1 MSEQVMLP
9 QATTAQVRAELR
21 NIVREYRG
29 RFAVVIG
36 LFAASA
42 LAGLVAPRAVGLL
55 VDRLQ
60 AGASVG
66 EVAAYGVIMALGV
79 VTQALC
85 VFFGSRSA
93 SLVGE
98 DVFARLRLQF
108 MTGAYAVPM
117 GTLEAAG
124 TGELVTRTTQDI
136 NSVSGTVQRALPET
150 LIALSTVAL
159 TIVAAFATSP
169 RVAIVYVLAVPV
181 LVVVMRWY
189 MRRAPGVYQR
199 MGESY
204 GPVYASMYETA
215 GSLRTVAALGLRV
228 PRRRSADAALENQWD
243 AAIGRIKLRQVMLPW
258 SNLAFAIPVAASL
271 AWGGQLAIRGD
282 VSIGTV
288 VTVTLY
294 AAAIVAPLESLI
306 GWTDEIQ
313 RGFVSF
319 ARILGV
325 SQYVDEQQTGSEVPR
340 STDVS
345 LENVGFAYR
354 SGRPVVHE
362 VSLDTVPGERLAMI
376 GPSGAGKSTLARVI
390 AGIDRPT
397 SGRALVGGVDAA
409 DIVSGIRPRHVLLVS
424 QESHIFAATV
434 LENVRLG
441 RVDASDEEVRSA
453 LEKVGA
459 AQWVDALDDG
469 WESAVG
475 SGGAPLSGAQE
486 QQLALAR
493 VLVAD
498 PHTVILDEATA
509 AMDPGVARDLERALG
524 AALAGRTVIA
534 IAHRLYT
541 ARDADRIAVIE
552 AGRLV
557 QLGSHDELLAEG
569 GLYADLW
576 IAWSNDGRARDV

>member
-1 MSEQVMLP
+1 
-9 QATTAQVRAELR
+9 
-21 NIVREYRG
+21 
-29 RFAVVIG
+29 
-36 LFAASA
+36 
-42 LAGLVAPRAVGLL
+42 
-55 VDRLQ
+55 
-60 AGASVG
+60 
-66 EVAAYGVIMALGV
+66 
-79 VTQALC
+79 
-85 VFFGSRSA
+85 
-93 SLVGE
+93 
-98 DVFARLRLQF
+98 
-108 MTGAYAVPM
+108 
-117 GTLEAAG
+117 
-124 TGELVTRTTQDI
+124 
-136 NSVSGTVQRALPET
+136 
-150 LIALSTVAL
+150 
-159 TIVAAFATSP
+159 
-169 RVAIVYVLAVPV
+169 
-181 LVVVMRWY
+181 
-189 MRRAPGVYQR
+189 
-199 MGESY
+199 
-204 GPVYASMYETA
+204 
-215 GSLRTVAALGLRV
+215 
-228 PRRRSADAALENQWD
+228 
-243 AAIGRIKLRQVMLPW
+243 MLPW

-271 AWGGQLAIRGD
+271 AWGGHLAIRGD

-325 SQYVDEQQTGSEVPR
+325 SQYVDEQQTGSEVPG

-345 LENVGFAYR
+345 LDNVGFAYR

-397 SGRALVGGVDAA
+397 SGRALVGGVDAT
-409 DIVSGIRPRHVLLVS
+409 DIVSDIRPRHVLLVS

-441 RVDASDEEVRSA
+441 RVDASDDEVRSA

-459 AQWVDALDDG
+459 AEWIDALDDG

-475 SGGAPLSGAQE
+475 SGGVPLSGAQE
-486 QQLALAR
+486 QQLALVR

-509 AMDPGVARDLERALG
+509 AMDPGVARDLERTLG

-576 IAWSNDGRARDV
+576 NAWSNDGRTEDEE